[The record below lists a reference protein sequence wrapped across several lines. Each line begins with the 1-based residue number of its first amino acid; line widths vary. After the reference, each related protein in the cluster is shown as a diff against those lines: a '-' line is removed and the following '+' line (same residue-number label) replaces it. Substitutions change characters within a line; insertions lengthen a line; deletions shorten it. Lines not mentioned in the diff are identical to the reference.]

1 MLRINVEKHKLPS
14 KCFLSHLSE
23 TSLVIIPNYFRLN
36 PFIII
41 SFASPGDNGVF
52 NGCCFFPPFDLIG
65 MSAAYT
71 CARKIQNLAH
81 ILVIIFICCEQN
93 KMPCHARLC
102 LSSVNKNLQAKT
114 QAIWWLYP
122 VI

>member
-41 SFASPGDNGVF
+41 SFASPGNNGVF
-52 NGCCFFPPFDLIG
+52 NGCCFFPPLRSNWDVGCIHVREK
-65 MSAAYT
+65 Y
-71 CARKIQNLAH
+71 KI
-81 ILVIIFICCEQN
+81 
-93 KMPCHARLC
+93 
-102 LSSVNKNLQAKT
+102 
-114 QAIWWLYP
+114 WLTF
-122 VI
+122 